1 MLFLDE
7 RQMFLCWFRPFF
19 CRASRVLQLLA
30 SWINVTNFIGLWC
43 GNRTTNNTSE
53 CLSVLLEIHWV
64 LLTRSV
70 SLCLPLPLSG
80 FHFASDASHEVRSA
94 FFSNRPTLP
103 GLSCGTLSA
112 AWLISRAVIHFLLSA
127 YTSTF
132 SKLIS
137 GWGHIRPA
145 SIQHGPDHSN
155 HIDWVFCWF
164 ILYETSDQLRR
175 NVISVIFFNQSEIF
189 KQTLWLQWHHFCIMA
204 ISFLS
209 KNLKMA
215 FHVVYCLRIG
225 IVAFKCLS
233 LYLCLLSY
241 LDKHPKKTPLVHILV
256 GVATGFKQ

>member
-1 MLFLDE
+1 MLV
-7 RQMFLCWFRPFF
+7 
-19 CRASRVLQLLA
+19 RASRDTL
-30 SWINVTNFIGLWC
+30 SSINPV
-43 GNRTTNNTSE
+43 
-53 CLSVLLEIHWV
+53 
-64 LLTRSV
+64 SV
-70 SLCLPLPLSG
+70 SLSASPALWLPLCIWCITWSPERLFFKSAHLTRLVVWNSECCLIDFKSSNPLSPVCLYVHLQQT
-80 FHFASDASHEVRSA
+80 HFRLGPHTARFDPTRA
-94 FFSNRPTLP
+94 RPFKSYR
-103 GLSCGTLSA
+103 LS
-112 AWLISRAVIHFLLSA
+112 
-127 YTSTF
+127 
-132 SKLIS
+132 
-137 GWGHIRPA
+137 
-145 SIQHGPDHSN
+145 
-155 HIDWVFCWF
+155 WF